1 MSKAR
6 SAIALLCTIAL
17 ASCAS
22 VPLSSIVALRRVDF
36 QTTDFA
42 KLRVAVQL
50 PDGIRTQAEGVRM
63 IASISYDGGATR
75 KETLYLRETNLESDI
90 PSGARRG
97 FHTRGFSLREADV
110 VRLEAI
116 RAEIA
121 AAKAEQRKG
130 SLGFGI
136 EAKEFCRA
144 GELGNGPLPITTFLR
159 AAELPEFIPLLRDF
173 DLRSDPQIGE
183 ALVKLSP
190 Y

>member
-1 MSKAR
+1 MPKPR
-6 SAIALLCTIAL
+6 SPIALLGTLAL
-17 ASCAS
+17 AACAS

-50 PDGIRTQAEGVRM
+50 PDAIRTRTDGVRM
-63 IASISYDGGATR
+63 IASISYDGGVTR
-75 KETLYLRETNLESDI
+75 KETLYLREANLETDK

-97 FHTRGFSLREADV
+97 FHTHGFSLREADV

-136 EAKEFCRA
+136 EAREFCRA
-144 GELGNGPLPITTFLR
+144 GELGNGPVPITTFLR
-159 AAELPEFIPLLRDF
+159 TAELPEFIPLLKDF
-173 DLRSDPQIGE
+173 DLRSDAHIGE
-183 ALVKLSP
+183 ALAKLP
-190 Y
+190 PC